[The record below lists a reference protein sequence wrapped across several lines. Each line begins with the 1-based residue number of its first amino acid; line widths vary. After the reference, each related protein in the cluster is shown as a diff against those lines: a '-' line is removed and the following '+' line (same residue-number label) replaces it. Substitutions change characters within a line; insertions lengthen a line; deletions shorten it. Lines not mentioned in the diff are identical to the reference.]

1 MIQQASG
8 GNYQPNPRSQN
19 FDVEAVIAEIDPA
32 KRWLTPGQTVG
43 DSQEPAK
50 QLTQEEMRAKRLAA
64 LDKK

>member
-1 MIQQASG
+1 MIAQATG

-43 DSQEPAK
+43 DSAEPVQ
-50 QLTQEEMRAKRLAA
+50 QLSQEEMRRKRLEA